1 MRTRKFKRALDRFLE
16 KSKITPA
23 DKSKIFLMVNENED
37 SAVFEVLNEEGIKYN
52 KYPDAAVK
60 KGDFKVLWM
69 PNQDQNKVGFL
80 ASVKNT

>member
-23 DKSKIFLMVNENED
+23 DKSKIFLMINKNED
-37 SAVFEVLNEEGIKYN
+37 SAVFEVLDKEGIKYS
-52 KYPDAAVK
+52 KYPDSAVK

-69 PNQDQNKVGFL
+69 PDQENKVGFL
-80 ASVKNT
+80 AST

>member
-23 DKSKIFLMVNENED
+23 DKSKIFLMINKNED
-37 SAVFEVLNEEGIKYN
+37 SAVFEVLDKEGIKYS
-52 KYPDAAVK
+52 KYPDTAVR

-69 PNQDQNKVGFL
+69 PDQENKIGFL
-80 ASVKNT
+80 AST